1 MNGKLRNTEMIDHG
15 NGMGG
20 PAGTCEVNSVNRDAL
35 RRLRGPQ
42 PAHRVV
48 QIAVIDWANGLNGNA
63 PTGEDLKRLID
74 ALTVK
79 IEADRAAR

>member
-1 MNGKLRNTEMIDHG
+1 MIDG

-35 RRLRGPQ
+35 RRIGRVQ

-48 QIAVIDWANGLNGNA
+48 QIAVIDWANSLNGRPPIGA
-63 PTGEDLKRLID
+63 DLARLIQT
-74 ALTVK
+74 LTEKV
-79 IEADRAAR
+79 EADRVSRC